1 MDDEGD
7 HFMRVRVTLD
17 LTLPLCQG
25 RVITLAVG
33 GGGWEVLGFLQV
45 QAFTEFVL
53 LVWLSKP

>member
-1 MDDEGD
+1 MDDEGG

-25 RVITLAVG
+25 RVITLAMG
-33 GGGWEVLGFLQV
+33 GEVLGFLQV
-45 QAFTEFVL
+45 RAFTEFVL

>member
-1 MDDEGD
+1 MDDEGG

-33 GGGWEVLGFLQV
+33 GGEVLGFLQV

>member
-1 MDDEGD
+1 MDDEGG

-33 GGGWEVLGFLQV
+33 GGGGSLGFPSSTSIYRICATGV
-45 QAFTEFVL
+45 V
-53 LVWLSKP
+53 V